1 MRDDRLCV
9 PSKNLQDQKIN
20 ISQEPSENLIG
31 IELELYFDSEPP
43 TDLIEIFYSSDGFKA
58 NDSRITSHLTGV
70 TSKKWVTVRFWLPN
84 FRWNHTDS
92 DNADIRFDRSLSLS
106 ELYKDS
112 RLTLTEL
119 KGCYLSKFKIIHFTP
134 ASLKETLEK
143 SYSMNPSM
151 LESTLL
157 KPLGIPFL
165 LIASAFLII
174 DSDLAC

>member
-1 MRDDRLCV
+1 MIV
-9 PSKNLQDQKIN
+9 FVFPSTEFQDQKIN

-119 KGCYLSKFKIIHFTP
+119 TGCYLSKFKIIHFQTITERNSRKILFNESID
-134 ASLKETLEK
+134 AGEYLTKTIRVYH
-143 SYSMNPSM
+143 SY
-151 LESTLL
+151 
-157 KPLGIPFL
+157 
-165 LIASAFLII
+165 
-174 DSDLAC
+174 